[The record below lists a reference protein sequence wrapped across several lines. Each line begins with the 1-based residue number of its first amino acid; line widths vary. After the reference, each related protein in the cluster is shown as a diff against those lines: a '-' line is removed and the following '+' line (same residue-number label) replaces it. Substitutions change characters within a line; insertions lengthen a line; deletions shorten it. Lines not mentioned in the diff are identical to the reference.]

1 MNKDE
6 YWSDVASK
14 LLLNKK
20 IIHVRYMTLEE
31 ASELGWYKRSV
42 VFYLED
48 KTMLYISM
56 DDEGNDG
63 GSMYFS
69 TTEEQHGVLPTL

>member
-1 MNKDE
+1 MNKE
-6 YWSDVASK
+6 KYWSDVANEV
-14 LLLNKK
+14 LLNKK
-20 IIHVRYMTLEE
+20 IVHVRYMTLEE

-69 TTEEQHGVLPTL
+69 TIDEQHGVLPTL